1 MKKRLSFDY
10 DEESGIMIAQL
21 RVGGKTYFGTA
32 VKHPDDP
39 FPPSFSVGEQI
50 AGARAYISM
59 YNDKLEEKR
68 IELKGVGR
76 VFYSMP
82 FDNPGTKYVL
92 NMLNA
97 LNQEYEKLLDE
108 RKGYRKLV
116 KTAIEARE
124 LYIRSR
130 TTNKEERDK
139 ILNQIGESFKQLNQD
154 KNN

>member
-10 DEESGIMIAQL
+10 DEEFGLMIAQL
-21 RVGGKTYFGTA
+21 KVGGKTYFGTA

-39 FPPSFSVGEQI
+39 FPPSFSVGEKI

-76 VFYSMP
+76 IFNSMP
-82 FDNPGTKYVL
+82 LDNPGTKYVFG
-92 NMLNA
+92 MLNA
-97 LNQEYEKLLDE
+97 LNREYENLLYE
-108 RKGYRKLV
+108 REECRQTV
-116 KTAIEARE
+116 ARAIEARE

-130 TTNKEERDK
+130 TINREERQK
-139 ILNQIGESFKQLNQD
+139 KLNELGEAIEQLGQD

>member
-1 MKKRLSFDY
+1 MKKKLSFDY
-10 DEESGIMIAQL
+10 DEESGMMIAQL

-39 FPPSFSVGEQI
+39 FPPSFSVGEKI

-59 YNDKLEEKR
+59 YNDKLAEKR
-68 IELKGVGR
+68 IELKGIR
-76 VFYSMP
+76 RILNSMP
-82 FDNPGTKYVL
+82 LDNPGKKYIF

-97 LNQEYEKLLDE
+97 LNQEYEKLLGE
-108 RKGYRKLV
+108 RKGYKKLI

>member
-1 MKKRLSFDY
+1 MKKRISFDY
-10 DEESGIMIAQL
+10 DEESGVMIAQL

-39 FPPSFSVGEQI
+39 FPPSFSVGEKI

-68 IELKGVGR
+68 IELKVVGR
-76 VFYSMP
+76 IFNSIP
-82 FDNPGTKYVL
+82 LDNPGTKYVFGLL
-92 NMLNA
+92 NTLNK
-97 LNQEYEKLLDE
+97 EYENLLYE
-108 RKGYRKLV
+108 REEYRKSIR
-116 KTAIEARE
+116 TAIEARE

-139 ILNQIGESFKQLNQD
+139 ILNQIGESFKQLSQD